1 MQGDTDSSPEATIYR
16 FIRTNKDPQDH
27 IELLTLFN
35 NSIVSKTFN
44 ITLNVSI
51 AQTGFIQSNIAWKDQ
66 LLALQD

>member
-51 AQTGFIQSNIAWKDQ
+51 AKTGFIQSNIAWKDQ